1 MKKNYELVIFDLDGT
16 LLDTSCGILSAITHT
31 LNTLGIPHKGQIS
44 PYDFIGPPI
53 EAALQKHLSLEGEL
67 LRAAAKEFRQRY
79 KSEDVLKA
87 EPYEGMDA
95 LLTALRTS
103 GYGRAVATYKREATA
118 ERLLWHCGLSKHLNI
133 IHGTNDRENMSKAD
147 IILRCI
153 EDYGLTNRRH
163 AVMIGDTAE
172 DARGATI
179 AGVDF
184 VAVTYGF
191 GFTDREELKDYP
203 CIGTAATP
211 AEILPFIRG
220 DAE

>member
-31 LNTLGIPHKGQIS
+31 LNTLGIPYKGEIS

-53 EAALQKHLSLEGEL
+53 EAALQKHLSLEGEIL
-67 LRAAAKEFRQRY
+67 KAAAKEFRWRY
-79 KSEDVLKA
+79 KKEDVLKA

-133 IHGTNDRENMSKAD
+133 IHGTNDAHDMTKAD

-153 EDYGLTNRRH
+153 DDYGLTNRRH

-172 DARGATI
+172 DARGAAT

-184 VAVTYGF
+184 LAVTYGF
-191 GFTDREELKDYP
+191 GFTDKKELKGQT
-203 CIGTAATP
+203 CIGVAATP